1 LLFFLTYSSTWS
13 SPSFRY
19 TNIFFFL
26 TVCVWCEDI
35 VRIFMAPSFHFFFF
49 LFLLYMWPYRRAD
62 NTMSLFKKIP
72 KSIYSPRGQS
82 CAPPTTFY
90 CITHTK
96 KGREDR
102 KKILDFCFLR
112 SELPIGSQD
121 FFFSFELLLFFVCCC
136 PFHFVFF
143 VF

>member
-1 LLFFLTYSSTWS
+1 
-13 SPSFRY
+13 
-19 TNIFFFL
+19 
-26 TVCVWCEDI
+26 
-35 VRIFMAPSFHFFFF
+35 
-49 LFLLYMWPYRRAD
+49 
-62 NTMSLFKKIP
+62 MSLFKKIP

-121 FFFSFELLLFFVCCC
+121 FFFLLSYYFFLCVVVRSISFFLFFKKKVK
-136 PFHFVFF
+136 
-143 VF
+143 